1 MLCMGAFSSLFTYLL
16 FLASWFDLDTEH
28 NRWVYVSG
36 LPSTTTVDEFVEIMS
51 KYGVI
56 MEDDNGELGG
66 VDKGGLHIC
75 YEEMKFPIT

>member
-1 MLCMGAFSSLFTYLL
+1 MI

-56 MEDDNGELGG
+56 MEDDNGELVGG
-66 VDKGGLHIC
+66 KQGR
-75 YEEMKFPIT
+75 FA